1 MKKTKLIFPI
11 VAIAMFTLFINSCK
25 NGGINMKMSF
35 GTDSVSAST
44 SDTLWND
51 EVQSVFFDTKFGAK
65 GEEVVENFSNYGFI
79 LLEDLSDENTLVFG
93 HKSKYYSFADMHW
106 VNLSVTLT
114 DGLFSSI
121 SFYTP
126 RDSKA
131 DAMKDFKDIVA
142 NLSKKYQLTDVVPDD
157 TTVYVIKRAYSKSP
171 YVAGVGCYSYSDQ
184 DSVTCYTTSLDFTDT
199 KIDD

>member
-1 MKKTKLIFPI
+1 MSARVMEMMDCLGESLNQKSDKLEMLSEQVNQQEEYVDEMNNEISYFLQKCSRLPTANHNDRNNFAHMISI
-11 VAIAMFTLFINSCK
+11 VQN
-25 NGGINMKMSF
+25 
-35 GTDSVSAST
+35 
-44 SDTLWND
+44 
-51 EVQSVFFDTKFGAK
+51 
-65 GEEVVENFSNYGFI
+65 
-79 LLEDLSDENTLVFG
+79 LEDLSDENTLVFG

-199 KIDD
+199 KIYD